1 MGRRLPGQVIARQ
14 HHADDA
20 ARRVANGGPAAH
32 ELASALERLRSVG
45 RCASARDERR
55 EMIGGRPDAISRQA
69 GRFDGNERHDVAARA
84 GLRSGAVNLDQPD
97 ASWRHFPFDRP
108 PYRVEIAR
116 LDRGDRDRSGDSRGV
131 AGDANLP
138 LAVVVL
144 RDPRRRSQHV
154 VDRLAEPLLGAAA
167 NQLAADNEHED
178 ARHNR
183 EAEQRHHE
191 LGAEPR
197 ERQAA
202 AAFDHELDDVARE
215 DEDERD
221 EHRQVGGRE
230 RVEDD
235 LGQEVRVEL
244 GRAVGEPDHRH
255 ERRDEDED
263 AEENEPWVV
272 AKRTAFGTRR
282 RGPCRQRRAGRL
294 ARGAHVGW

>member
-1 MGRRLPGQVIARQ
+1 
-14 HHADDA
+14 
-20 ARRVANGGPAAH
+20 
-32 ELASALERLRSVG
+32 
-45 RCASARDERR
+45 
-55 EMIGGRPDAISRQA
+55 MIGGRPDAVSRQA
-69 GRFDGNERHDVAARA
+69 GRFDGDERDDVAARA
-84 GLRSGAVNLDQPD
+84 GLRSGSVDLDQPD
-97 ASWRHFPFDRP
+97 ASWRHFAFDRP
-108 PYRVEIAR
+108 AYGVEIAR
-116 LDRGDRDRSGDSRGV
+116 LDRGDRDRPGDARGV
-131 AGDANLP
+131 AGDASFP

-167 NQLAADNEHED
+167 NQLAADDEHED

-202 AAFDHELDDVARE
+202 AALDHELDDVARE

-230 RVEDD
+230 RVEHD
-235 LGQEVRVEL
+235 LGQEIRVEL

-255 ERRDEDED
+255 ERRDEDEN
-263 AEENEPWVV
+263 AEENEPRVV
-272 AKRTAFGTRR
+272 AKRPALG
-282 RGPCRQRRAGRL
+282 RGARAGR
-294 ARGAHVGW
+294 AASGGSPRGWCSCGW